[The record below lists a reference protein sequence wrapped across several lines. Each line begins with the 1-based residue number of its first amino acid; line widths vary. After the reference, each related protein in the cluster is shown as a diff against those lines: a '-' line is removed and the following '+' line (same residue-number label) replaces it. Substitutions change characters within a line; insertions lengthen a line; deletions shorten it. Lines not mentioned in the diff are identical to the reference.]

1 MEFAILGP
9 LRVTGPDGPIEINAP
24 KQRAL
29 LATLL
34 VSHRSDVVSAERLID
49 VLWDEDPPPTAAKAL
64 QVHVSQLRRALGAE
78 TIVTRPTG
86 YAVTLQP
93 GELDLERFET
103 LVDRAR
109 SAPPEQAADLLREAL
124 ALFRGQPLADA
135 LLLGPA
141 SSEADRIESARL
153 DALEQ
158 RIEHDLALGRHGDV
172 AGEVESLAA
181 EHPYRERLHAQLMLA
196 LYRSGRQA
204 DALDAFRRARHA
216 LVEDLGLDPSPE
228 LKRLEAAILA
238 HDPALELTAER
249 AAPAP
254 APAAAPS
261 AAAPLPVPATPLLG
275 RDADL
280 ETAAALLDRPD
291 VRLLTLTG
299 PGGIGKTHFALE
311 LAQRIAHR
319 FADGARF
326 AALAAL
332 DDPALVMSEI
342 AQALGA
348 SEGEGLTAALAAS
361 ELLLVI
367 DNFEQLLDATPE
379 LSRILAASTRSKLVV
394 TSRAALRIAGEHE
407 LAVPPLA
414 SAPSADLFLR
424 RARAIDPRLSLG
436 AGDEQR
442 IEQICARLD
451 GLPLAIELAAARMK
465 VLTPGAILERLG
477 RRLDLLSS
485 GSRDAPA
492 RQQTLR
498 AAIGWSYDLLEPS
511 AQTIFERLGVF
522 SGGFTLEAAEA
533 VCGFDALDGIAA
545 LVEHSLL
552 TSRSG
557 RFEMLETVREYAH
570 DRLAASDSLQDARAD
585 HARYFAALMDGAERG
600 TESADTVMW
609 LERLHAERENVRAAI
624 GYAVAAGDATSA
636 LMLCTSTWR
645 YWLWRGLVREGRE
658 LITSAL
664 ATDSDAPALRQRALN
679 AAGALAGEQGDF
691 PAATTLFEESLALAR
706 ELGDDYRVARVEGN
720 LASMALY
727 ARDYDEAIERYERS
741 TAYFR
746 SVDEVRGLSLMTQNL
761 GIAYSGVGNHERAVE
776 LLTESVELARVA
788 GDPAHL
794 TSALRTLARV
804 RLDEDDQAPG
814 LELLHEALEISRD
827 LMERPGIAEILDSLA
842 AVAGQRDDPR
852 TGALLIGAA
861 DGVRAVGGSARQPDE
876 EVWLAPVE
884 AALREA
890 LGERPFEA
898 ARAEGAALDLAE
910 ALDRGF
916 EMSLSAR

>member
-9 LRVTGPDGPIEINAP
+9 LRVTGPEGPIEINAP

-78 TIVTRPTG
+78 TILTRPTG
-86 YAVTLQP
+86 YAVKLAP
-93 GELDLERFET
+93 GELDLERFES
-103 LVDRAR
+103 LVERAR
-109 SAPPEQAADLLREAL
+109 RAPSEEAAQQLREAL
-124 ALFRGQPLADA
+124 ALFRGPPLTDA

-141 SSEADRIESARL
+141 SNEADRIESARL

-158 RIEHDLALGRHGDV
+158 RIEHDLTLGRHGDV
-172 AGEVESLAA
+172 AGELESLAA

-238 HDPALELTAER
+238 QDPALELAAA
-249 AAPAP
+249 AAPP
-254 APAAAPS
+254 PAAAPT
-261 AAAPLPVPATPLLG
+261 AAPPMPVPATPLLG

-280 ETAAALLDRPD
+280 DTAAALLDQPD

-311 LAQRIAHR
+311 LALRIAPR

-326 AALAAL
+326 APLATL
-332 DDPALVMSEI
+332 DDPALVQSEI

-348 SEGEGLTAALAAS
+348 SEGEGLAAALAAS

-367 DNFEQLLDATPE
+367 DNFEQLLDAAPE
-379 LSRILAASTRSKLVV
+379 LSRILAASPRSKLVV
-394 TSRAALRIAGEHE
+394 TSRAALRIGGEHE
-407 LAVPPLA
+407 LAMPPLA

-424 RARAIDPRLSLG
+424 RARAIDPRLAL
-436 AGDEQR
+436 AEGDERR

-465 VLTPGAILERLG
+465 VLTPAAILERLG

-533 VCGFDALDGIAA
+533 VCGWDALDGVAA

-570 DRLAASDSLQDARAD
+570 DRLAASDGLDAARAD
-585 HARYFAALMDGAERG
+585 HAQYFAGLMDGAERG
-600 TESADTVMW
+600 TESSDTVMW

-624 GYAVAAGDATSA
+624 GYAIASGDATSA
-636 LMLCTSTWR
+636 LMLCVSTWR

-664 ATDSDAPALRQRALN
+664 ATASSAPGLRQRALN

-691 PAATTLFEESLALAR
+691 PTATRLFEESLALAR
-706 ELGDDYRVARVEGN
+706 ELGDDYRVARTEGN

-727 ARDYDEAIERYERS
+727 ARDYDQAIERYERS

-746 SVDEVRGLSLMTQNL
+746 SADEVRGLSLMTQNL
-761 GIAYSGVGNHERAVE
+761 GIAYSGAGNDERAVE

-794 TSALRTLARV
+794 TSALRTLARI
-804 RLDEDDQAPG
+804 RLAEDDLSPG

-827 LMERPGIAEILDSLA
+827 LMERPGIAEILDSLG
-842 AVAGQRDDPR
+842 AVAGYRGDPR

-861 DGVRAVGGSARQPDE
+861 EGVRAVGGSARQPDE
-876 EVWLAPVE
+876 EVWLAPIE
-884 AALREA
+884 AGLRET
-890 LGERPFEA
+890 LGDEAFEA

-916 EMSLSAR
+916 ELSLSAR

>member
-1 MEFAILGP
+1 VEFAILGP
-9 LRVTGPDGPIEINAP
+9 LRVTGPGGPIEINAP

-49 VLWDEDPPPTAAKAL
+49 VLWDEDPPATAAKAL

-86 YAVTLQP
+86 YAVKLAP
-93 GELDLERFET
+93 GELDLERFES
-103 LVDRAR
+103 LVERAR
-109 SAPPEQAADLLREAL
+109 RSPPEEAAQLLREAL
-124 ALFRGQPLADA
+124 ALFRGPPLTDA

-141 SSEADRIESARL
+141 SNEADRIESARL

-158 RIEHDLALGRHGDV
+158 RIEHDLALGRHADV
-172 AGEVESLAA
+172 AGELEGLAK

-238 HDPALELTAER
+238 HDPSLEL
-249 AAPAP
+249 AA
-254 APAAAPS
+254 AAAPPV
-261 AAAPLPVPATPLLG
+261 AAPTVAPPIPVPATPLLG

-280 ETAAALLDRPD
+280 ETAAALLDQPD

-311 LAQRIAHR
+311 LAQRIASR

-326 AALAAL
+326 AGLATL
-332 DDPALVMSEI
+332 DDPALVESEI

-348 SEGEGLTAALAAS
+348 SEGEGLAAVLAGS

-367 DNFEQLLDATPE
+367 DNFEQLLDAAPS
-379 LSRILAASTRSKLVV
+379 LSRILAASPRSKLVV
-394 TSRAALRIAGEHE
+394 TSRAALRIGGEHE
-407 LAVPPLA
+407 LAMPPLA
-414 SAPSADLFLR
+414 SAPSTDLFLR
-424 RARAIDPRLSLG
+424 RARAIDPRLTLG
-436 AGDEQR
+436 EGDEQR

-465 VLTPGAILERLG
+465 VLTPAAILERLG

-533 VCGFDALDGIAA
+533 VCGWDALDGIAA

-552 TSRSG
+552 ASRSG

-570 DRLAASDSLQDARAD
+570 DRLAASDGLAAARAD
-585 HARYFAALMDGAERG
+585 HVKHFVELLDGAERG
-600 TESADTVMW
+600 TESSDTVMW
-609 LERLHAERENVRAAI
+609 LERLQAERDNVRAAI
-624 GYAVAAGDATSA
+624 GYAIASGDAESA
-636 LMLCTSTWR
+636 LRLCTSTWR
-645 YWLWRGLVREGRE
+645 YWLWRGMVTEGRE
-658 LITSAL
+658 LMTAAL
-664 ATDSDAPALRQRALN
+664 ALGEVEPSLRQRSLN
-679 AAGALAGEQGDF
+679 AAGALAGEHGDF
-691 PAATTLFEESLALAR
+691 PASTKLFEDSLALAR
-706 ELGDDYRVARVEGN
+706 ELGDDYRVARTEGN
-720 LASMALY
+720 LGSMALY
-727 ARDYDEAIERYERS
+727 ARNYDEAIERYERS

-746 SVDEVRGLSLMTQNL
+746 SVDEPRGLSLMTQNL
-761 GIAYSGVGNHERAVE
+761 GIAYSGVGNNERAVE

-794 TSALRTLARV
+794 TSALRTLARI
-804 RLDEDDQAPG
+804 RLYEDDQAPG

-827 LMERPGIAEILDSLA
+827 LMERPGIAEILESLA
-842 AVAGQRDDPR
+842 AVAGGRGDPR

-861 DGVRAVGGSARQPDE
+861 EGVRGVGGSARQPDE

-884 AALREA
+884 AELREA
-890 LGERPFEA
+890 LGDDVFEA

-916 EMSLSAR
+916 ELSLSAR